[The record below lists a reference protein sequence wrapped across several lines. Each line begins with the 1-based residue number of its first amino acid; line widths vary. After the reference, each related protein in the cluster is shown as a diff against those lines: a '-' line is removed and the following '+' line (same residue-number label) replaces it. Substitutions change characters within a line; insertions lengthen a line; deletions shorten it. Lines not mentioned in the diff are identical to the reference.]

1 MSCPQYVFKILTT
14 QPDLNSTNIEF
25 TELDQRSGFIHLSTG
40 PQIPHTGHRFFSF
53 AETLYI
59 LKFPYDKIKENIKW
73 ELAPGGEDVF
83 PHLYN
88 DLLTADMDSMR
99 EFQKGQRS
107 WVGVLC
113 REPWLFDGAED
124 K

>member
-1 MSCPQYVFKILTT
+1 MVTVWRKA
-14 QPDLNSTNIEF
+14 
-25 TELDQRSGFIHLSTG
+25 ELDQQSGFIHLSTG
-40 PQIPHTGHRFFSF
+40 PQIPHTGNRFCSS

-83 PHLYN
+83 PHLYS
-88 DLLTADMDSMR
+88 DLLTADMDSTR
-99 EFQKGQRS
+99 EFQKGQGS
-107 WVGVLC
+107 WADVLGN
-113 REPWLFDGAED
+113 ESWLFDGAED